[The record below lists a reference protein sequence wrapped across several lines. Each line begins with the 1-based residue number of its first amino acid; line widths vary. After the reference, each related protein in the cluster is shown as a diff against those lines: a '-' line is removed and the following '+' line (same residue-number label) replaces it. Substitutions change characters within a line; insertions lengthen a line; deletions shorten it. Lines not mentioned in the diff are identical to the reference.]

1 MTNIEQKI
9 KEILARG
16 TRIVS
21 FDYNGKRRNV
31 LVGDK
36 GAAFQ
41 GQWGVQKDRAI
52 RENGSRKYLIARPMN
67 DNTAPFKAF
76 ALDKIENP
84 SPILT

>member
-1 MTNIEQKI
+1 MNIEAKI
-9 KEILARG
+9 NEILARG

-21 FDYNGKRRNV
+21 FTYDNKRRNV

-41 GQWGVQKDRAI
+41 GVWGRQMNRAI
-52 RENGSRKYLIARPMN
+52 RVNGSRKFLIARPMN
-67 DNTAPFKAF
+67 DDTAPFKAF

-84 SPILT
+84 CPILA